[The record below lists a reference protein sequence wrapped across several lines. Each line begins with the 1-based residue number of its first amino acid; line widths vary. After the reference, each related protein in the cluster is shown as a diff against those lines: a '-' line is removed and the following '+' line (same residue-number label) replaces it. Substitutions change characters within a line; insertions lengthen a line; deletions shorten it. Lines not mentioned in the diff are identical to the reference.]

1 MSSFLMSSW
10 VMSVGNTSELVSG
23 SEIEK
28 TLGTVLLTLRVLC
41 GDDDGVDTGGDGAT
55 ALHLVLASDLGLA
68 IGADPWAG
76 SVLAHLS
83 KAGSE

>member
-1 MSSFLMSSW
+1 M
-10 VMSVGNTSELVSG
+10 
-23 SEIEK
+23 
-28 TLGTVLLTLRVLC
+28 LC

-55 ALHLVLASDLGLA
+55 ALHLVLASDLGLS